1 MVSSHTEEMIIVK
14 MVYVIF
20 YTFIIDINEPSF
32 LDSIRVM

>member
-1 MVSSHTEEMIIVK
+1 MVSSHTEEMKVVK

-20 YTFIIDINEPSF
+20 YTFITDINEPSF

>member
-1 MVSSHTEEMIIVK
+1 MVSSHTEEMIAVK
-14 MVYVIF
+14 MVDVIF

>member
-1 MVSSHTEEMIIVK
+1 MVSSYTEEMIVVK
-14 MVYVIF
+14 MVNVIF

>member
-1 MVSSHTEEMIIVK
+1 MVSSHTEEMIAVK

>member
-1 MVSSHTEEMIIVK
+1 MVSSHTEEMIVVK
-14 MVYVIF
+14 MVNVIF